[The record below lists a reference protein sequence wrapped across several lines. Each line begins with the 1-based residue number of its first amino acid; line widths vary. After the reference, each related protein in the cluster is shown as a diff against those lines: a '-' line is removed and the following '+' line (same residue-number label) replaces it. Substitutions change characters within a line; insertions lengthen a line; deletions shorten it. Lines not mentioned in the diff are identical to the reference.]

1 VSSIVHTPDPVGGRN
16 AFAVGVAI
24 EPLASTEIF
33 RIGRWRCVVG
43 ASESTSLQ
51 TQRWPMMS
59 FTHGGAFVVHSGG
72 RSAVIDSSCTL
83 LINADSPYR
92 MSKHFGEASRGAYV
106 MVRPD
111 VFADVARSRGPS
123 GGFGEVEG
131 PSSTRT
137 YLLHRAILERLGQ
150 APPPDAL
157 EIDEMAV
164 GLVESAFRHVSPP
177 RETRA
182 RRRQNAVVESVR
194 SLILERLS
202 DALKLDDIASAVGL
216 SPFHLCR
223 VFRRV
228 TGRTLHQYRTTLRLR
243 SAYDRISRGNVD
255 LGQLGIELGYS
266 SHSHFTAAFRKEF
279 GVSPSRV
286 RRAAHP
292 GGGGAFYPGSD
303 RPLARSP
310 SIEN

>member
-1 VSSIVHTPDPVGGRN
+1 MSSVARTPDSVSHRN
-16 AFAVGVAI
+16 AFAVGVAV

-33 RIGRWRCVVG
+33 RIGLWRCVVG
-43 ASESTSLQ
+43 ASESTSVQ

-72 RSAVIDSSCTL
+72 RSSVIDPSCTL
-83 LINADSPYR
+83 LINADAPYR
-92 MSKHFGEASRGAYV
+92 MSKHFGETSHGAYV
-106 MVRPD
+106 LVRPD
-111 VFADVARSRGPS
+111 VFFDVARARGPA

-131 PSSTRT
+131 PNSTRM
-137 YLLHRAILERLGQ
+137 YLLHRAILDRLAQ

-164 GLVESAFRHVSPP
+164 GLVEAAFRKVPIH

-182 RRRQNAVVESVR
+182 RRRQGAVIESVR
-194 SLILERLS
+194 ALVLEHLS
-202 DALKLDDIASAVGL
+202 EALKLDEIASAVGL

-243 SAYDRISRGNVD
+243 AAFDRIARGNID

-279 GVSPSRV
+279 GTSPSKVRKNAHASGLRV
-286 RRAAHP
+286 ARQ
-292 GGGGAFYPGSD
+292 GSGTAD
-303 RPLARSP
+303 SLS
-310 SIEN
+310 SSSC